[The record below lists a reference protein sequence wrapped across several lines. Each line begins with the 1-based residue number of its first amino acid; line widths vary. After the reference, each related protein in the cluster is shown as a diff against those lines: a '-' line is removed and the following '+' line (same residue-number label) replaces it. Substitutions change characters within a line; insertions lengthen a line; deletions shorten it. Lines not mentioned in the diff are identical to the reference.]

1 METYRLNKMKEEIQ
15 KLNEVLE
22 KIEDQNNGFFL
33 NSDEIMY
40 LSFAKV
46 HLLSVIDN
54 LKMLDK

>member
-1 METYRLNKMKEEIQ
+1 MKEEIQ

-22 KIEDQNNGFFL
+22 KIENQNEVLENNGFFL
-33 NSDEIMY
+33 NSAEIMY

-46 HLLSVIDN
+46 NLLSVIKN

>member
-1 METYRLNKMKEEIQ
+1 MKEEIQ

-46 HLLSVIDN
+46 HLLSVIEN
-54 LKMLDK
+54 LKMLDKIK